1 MLREWL
7 LTSSPITETHL
18 ADNVHEFGGSATFG
32 GGSKNDLPG
41 APDKK
46 VDLHLGLRQ
55 PSALSVSSSQSMIKR
70 FASERLSPSQCMP
83 APSASE
89 KSMNVFGQVSAS

>member
-41 APDKK
+41 PTRRSIFTWAYVSP
-46 VDLHLGLRQ
+46 Q
-55 PSALSVSSSQSMIKR
+55 P
-70 FASERLSPSQCMP
+70 
-83 APSASE
+83 
-89 KSMNVFGQVSAS
+89 